1 MEVENGTSEEVSQE
15 SMEEDSWDV
24 SQGDPNDNFWPVKT
38 EEILDIQDISNWTSE
53 MIKEKIIEYWNSP
66 KDRERKHQME
76 KDDILKK
83 LSKRI
88 IGGNFSQNPDGIDIP
103 KDEYMYKNVV
113 NENDYSPQD
122 KAQQEEAERL
132 AKLEED
138 SVIIHVDVRRA
149 FDNISP
155 KMLNSFVNK
164 MADAEEFK
172 IIRPFKNL
180 IKRWMTTSG
189 SERIRI
195 EGYQEFRRHYGGPQ
209 GSLWTPAIWNLYLTT
224 ILMDSPLKKMIR
236 LYADNV
242 FIWIAPKHVNQEYI
256 EKIFRII
263 KKVLKLGELEINED
277 EIYVFWR
284 GKKPKYKEV
293 ISRVIQISEEQR
305 ILGYWFKLS
314 QQGEWIFQ
322 MKFWI
327 PMSPRR
333 SLINI
338 SFKDRIMAFKAKALG
353 SIYYQIQGWFLFGNP
368 KDNLDWPNLNRN
380 IRSAF
385 MYWTGLTKIS
395 YMDLASLGILLR
407 PYLIDKLTEAYC
419 ESFRKNY
426 NIYAIKARNIFKN
439 AYLKVRELLDLKYLP
454 EEGDISKINER
465 FRKMGNNFASQIAKD
480 MNKVWYWL
488 EGLID
493 QMNEDLLFKD
503 PDKKYEDFYLIKL
516 DPLAKDWEKMINYQR
531 KFSLIRRYNDDLLI
545 NHDNQIR
552 WRNRAF
558 WHLCLQKEMNRK
570 EGIIFLDKLK
580 TSIKKDLTWTKVI
593 FDAMQIEEEPK
604 VKNEKIKDFLTN
616 RDWLILDD
624 ICQIVD
630 SYVSGDINW
639 LRQQLLYICHK
650 YAKDVDKEYI
660 DYLQQTC
667 QRLKCKDK

>member
-1 MEVENGTSEEVSQE
+1 MEVEYHTSEEESRE

-24 SQGDPNDNFWPVKT
+24 SQGDPNDYFWPVKT
-38 EEILDIQDISNWTSE
+38 EEILAIQDISNLTSE
-53 MIKEKIIEYWNSP
+53 MIKEKIINYWNTP
-66 KDRERKHQME
+66 KVREREKQMQ

-88 IGGNFSQNPDGIDIP
+88 IGGNFIQNPDGIDIP
-103 KDEYMYKNVV
+103 KDEYMYKNVI

-132 AKLEED
+132 AELEKD
-138 SVIIHVDVRRA
+138 SMIIHIDVRRA

-164 MADAEEFK
+164 MAESKDFK
-172 IIRPFKNL
+172 ILKPFKNL

-224 ILMDSPLKKMIR
+224 ILMNSPLKKMIR

-242 FIWIAPKHVNQEYI
+242 FIWIAPDHINQKYI
-256 EKIFRII
+256 KKLLRII
-263 KKVLKLGELEINED
+263 KNVLKLGNLEINED

-293 ISRVIQISEEQR
+293 ISSIIQISEEQR

-314 QQGEWIFQ
+314 QQAEWIFQ
-322 MKFWI
+322 IKFWI

-353 SIYYQIQGWFLFGNP
+353 SLYYQIQGWFLFGDS
-368 KDNLDWPNLNRN
+368 KDKFDWPNLNRN
-380 IRSAF
+380 IRNAF
-385 MYWTGLTKIS
+385 IYWTGLTKIS

-419 ESFRKNY
+419 EEFRCNYSFYYKEV
-426 NIYAIKARNIFKN
+426 AETFKS
-439 AYLKVRELLDLKYLP
+439 AYLNVRDLLNIKYLP
-454 EEGDISKINER
+454 EVDDVSKINDR
-465 FRKMGNNFASQIAKD
+465 FRKMGNNFVSQIAKD
-480 MNKVWYWL
+480 KNKVWEWL
-488 EGLID
+488 EGLIN
-493 QMNEDLLFKD
+493 QMNEDLMFKD
-503 PDKKYEDFYLIKL
+503 PDKKYNDFYLTKL
-516 DPLAKDWEKMINYQR
+516 DPKAKSWEKILNYQR
-531 KFSLIRRYNDDLLI
+531 KFSLIRRYKDDLLI
-545 NHDNQIR
+545 NHDNKIR

-570 EGIIFLDKLK
+570 EGTLFLEKLRS
-580 TSIKKDLTWTKVI
+580 SIRNDLTWTKVI
-593 FDAMQIEEEPK
+593 MDAMQIEEEP
-604 VKNEKIKDFLTN
+604 NIMSEKIKDFLSE
-616 RDWLILDD
+616 RDWIILDD

-630 SYVSGDINW
+630 SFISGDKNW
-639 LRQQLLYICHK
+639 LRQQLVYICHK
-650 YAKDVDKEYI
+650 YAKEVDRQYI
-660 DYLQQTC
+660 DYLQQKC
-667 QRLKCKDK
+667 QMLKCKDK